1 MLRFNNKM
9 SIEPESISGIAQLAR
24 LHLSDDDGERYS
36 RELSA
41 ILTFVEQMNEVDTAG
56 VAPMAHPLDLT
67 QPLRADTVTES
78 DRREEFQANAPAVRD
93 GLYIV
98 PKVID

>member
-1 MLRFNNKM
+1 M
-9 SIEPESISGIAQLAR
+9 SLEPESISGIAQLAR
-24 LHLSDDDGERYS
+24 LRLSGDDVQRYS

-41 ILTFVEQMNEVDTAG
+41 ILTFIEQMDGVDTAG
-56 VAPMAHPLDLT
+56 VTPMAHPLGLT
-67 QPLRADTVTES
+67 QPLRADIVTES

-93 GLYIV
+93 GFYIV